1 MYINYLRAAENEW
14 ARIAT
19 REKRAKLAARAVAT
33 VAAAAAAAAA
43 LLTKSSA
50 TTGRVA

>member
-33 VAAAAAAAAA
+33 VAAAAAAA